1 MKQSKLRRSCLFALL
16 TVLSLAG
23 CGETS
28 VTPSTP
34 GTNSQVT
41 PSETPTAKPSVSTR
55 ISHDGINET
64 IYSVSEALDFAAK
77 AGDIPSEEY
86 VVYGVIKSITNYG
99 NGQMVIRDTTDETK
113 ELSVFGVRGPDGSTY
128 FDKLNRIPAI
138 GDTVYLKAPLH
149 TFNDKA

>member
-41 PSETPTAKPSVSTR
+41 PGTNSQVTPSETPTAEPSVSTP
-55 ISHDGINET
+55 ISHDGINEP

-113 ELSVFGVRGPDGSTY
+113 ELSVSVDRM
-128 FDKLNRIPAI
+128 
-138 GDTVYLKAPLH
+138 VPL
-149 TFNDKA
+149 TSIS